1 MRIMVVDDTIVFRKI
16 ISDALLEIPGVEVV
30 SKAGNGKMALM
41 RMKDLQPDIITLDIE
56 MPEMNGIEV
65 LEVIK
70 REKIDVGVIILSA
83 FTVKGGEMTIKA
95 LQLGAFDFITKPD
108 SGTAAENRAAIR
120 DTLSPII
127 SAWDQKNKQ
136 KSKQVNKQQNKQE
149 TKPNGAKKDIPI
161 KKTISGSRSA
171 AYTPT
176 SSFDLGTYIHN
187 MPFLKKPEIVVIGI
201 STGGPAALGEML
213 PKISA
218 EIGVPILIV
227 QHMPPLF
234 TQSLA
239 KSLNSKCQIRVK
251 EAEEGEKLVPGTAYI
266 APGGKQM
273 KISATA
279 DRNDHLIRITDDPSE
294 NNCKPAIDYMFR
306 SVVSYFP
313 GRITAVVMTG
323 MGSDGTTGMRLIKR
337 HGGVSIAQDEKS
349 CVVYGMPMEVIKAG
363 AADLVLS
370 LEMIADAIEKSVQR
384 VVR

>member
-1 MRIMVVDDTIVFRKI
+1 MVVDDTIVFRKI

-30 SKAGNGKMALM
+30 GKAGNGKTALM
-41 RMKDLQPDIITLDIE
+41 RIKDLQPDIITLDIE

-70 REKIDVGVIILSA
+70 REKIDVGVIVLSA
-83 FTVKGGEMTIKA
+83 VTVKGGDMTIKA

-108 SGTAAENRAAIR
+108 SGTAAENKAAIR
-120 DTLSPII
+120 DKLSPMI
-127 SAWDQKNKQ
+127 SAWDQK
-136 KSKQVNKQQNKQE
+136 SKRENKQQNKQE
-149 TKPNGAKKDIPI
+149 TKQVSAEKDIPV
-161 KKTISGSRSA
+161 KKTVLGGRPA

-176 SSFDLGTYIHN
+176 SLDDLGTYIYN
-187 MPFLKKPEIVVIGI
+187 LPFLKKPEIVVIGV

-218 EIGVPILIV
+218 EISVPVLIV

-239 KSLNSKCQIRVK
+239 KSLDNRCQIRVK

-273 KISATA
+273 KLSAIA
-279 DRNDHLIRITDDPSE
+279 DGNDHLIRITDDPPE
-294 NNCKPAIDYMFR
+294 NNCKPSVDYMFR
-306 SVVSYFP
+306 SAVSCFP
-313 GRITAVVMTG
+313 GKITAVVMTG
-323 MGSDGTTGMRLIKR
+323 MGNDGTTGMRLIKR
-337 HGGVSIAQDEKS
+337 HGGISMAQDEKS

-363 AADLVLS
+363 AVDLVLP
-370 LEMIADAIEKSVQR
+370 LDMISEAIEKSVQR
-384 VVR
+384 MVP